1 MDRSP
6 KALRRAFVDPRSY
19 STRRRVL
26 TVTLAAGIVVLAG
39 LLTTR
44 SAAVAAGCN
53 INASPSSFSSAVSG
67 AAPGQTVCLASGDY
81 GTWRGTNK
89 AIIVQAAAGAAPTM
103 QISFGSGASSFTL
116 SGMQG
121 MGGSIS
127 GGAANVTI
135 ENSAF
140 SSELSVDG
148 GSGIVIN
155 HNDFSYP
162 VQSTNGGPNAKI
174 YLDTSGGA
182 PGSAV
187 TVENNVIENGDLD
200 GVHVAGGSGMLIFGN
215 VIANLCDRGVNHTD
229 DIQFE
234 GGSQIRVANNYVYE
248 AQNCPTQGITAY
260 DGNTHGLMID
270 DNVVDVPRDWGIELY
285 SDSGS
290 TVVHNTVVWHP
301 NTYSEFNTPTGQI
314 DIDRKSQ
321 DPAGSGTQVYDNIA
335 SVDFTNGSTG
345 TAHNNVSGQRAVYV
359 GPTNTWAG
367 FKLAA
372 NSPVGLKA
380 ASDGLDDG
388 ARIGVSATPPA
399 SAPSSPRPPISPNQ
413 APPRG
418 RRGASAS
425 SRALVLSLG
434 FNEASGARVVD
445 HSGRHN
451 NGTIH
456 GAKRTA
462 AGRRGRGL
470 EFDGRHDFV
479 SIPNSKSLELSRAMT
494 LAAWVR
500 PARGARHRWRAV
512 IAKSGR
518 HGVGYAMYSSNG
530 RGRAV
535 GWAKTRGK
543 HFVSG
548 RGHLRARRWH
558 YLSATYN
565 GKKLRLYVDGRLR
578 RSWRVRGAIAS
589 GRGPLIIGSQ
599 GGVGK
604 WFKGTID
611 DVRVWRATL
620 SAKAIRAQMRAGA

>member
-1 MDRSP
+1 
-6 KALRRAFVDPRSY
+6 
-19 STRRRVL
+19 
-26 TVTLAAGIVVLAG
+26 
-39 LLTTR
+39 
-44 SAAVAAGCN
+44 
-53 INASPSSFSSAVSG
+53 
-67 AAPGQTVCLASGDY
+67 
-81 GTWRGTNK
+81 
-89 AIIVQAAAGAAPTM
+89 
-103 QISFGSGASSFTL
+103 
-116 SGMQG
+116 
-121 MGGSIS
+121 MGGSVS
-127 GGAANVTI
+127 GGASNVTI

-380 ASDGLDDG
+380 ASDGLDAG
-388 ARIGVSATPPA
+388 IRVTVAPNAPPA
-399 SAPSSPRPPISPNQ
+399 KTTAPGKGSPSKGAGSNGGKGGSRRAAAGLAVTGFRFSPASFHALAGHAARNRRHGRGTAIMFHLSRRATVKISI
-413 APPRG
+413 ARALRG
-418 RRGASAS
+418 RRAG
-425 SRALVLSLG
+425 
-434 FNEASGARVVD
+434 
-445 HSGRHN
+445 GRCVKP
-451 NGTIH
+451 
-456 GAKRTA
+456 KRT
-462 AGRRGRGL
+462 
-470 EFDGRHDFV
+470 
-479 SIPNSKSLELSRAMT
+479 
-494 LAAWVR
+494 
-500 PARGARHRWRAV
+500 
-512 IAKSGR
+512 
-518 HGVGYAMYSSNG
+518 
-530 RGRAV
+530 
-535 GWAKTRGK
+535 
-543 HFVSG
+543 
-548 RGHLRARRWH
+548 
-558 YLSATYN
+558 
-565 GKKLRLYVDGRLR
+565 LR
-578 RSWRVRGAIAS
+578 RHAACIRFKRTRHTRLHAQ
-589 GRGPLIIGSQ
+589 GR
-599 GGVGK
+599 
-604 WFKGTID
+604 
-611 DVRVWRATL
+611 
-620 SAKAIRAQMRAGA
+620 

>member
-1 MDRSP
+1 
-6 KALRRAFVDPRSY
+6 
-19 STRRRVL
+19 
-26 TVTLAAGIVVLAG
+26 
-39 LLTTR
+39 
-44 SAAVAAGCN
+44 
-53 INASPSSFSSAVSG
+53 
-67 AAPGQTVCLASGDY
+67 
-81 GTWRGTNK
+81 
-89 AIIVQAAAGAAPTM
+89 M
-103 QISFGSGASSFTL
+103 Q
-116 SGMQG
+116 
-121 MGGSIS
+121 
-127 GGAANVTI
+127 
-135 ENSAF
+135 NSVF

-174 YLDTSGGA
+174 YLDTSGGS

-335 SVDFTNGSTG
+335 SVDFSNGSTG

-380 ASDGLDDG
+380 ASDGLDAGIRVTVAPNAPPAKTTAPGKGSPSKGGGSNGGKGGSRRAAAGLAVTGFRFSPASFHALAGHAARNRRHGRGTAIMFHLSRRATVKISIARALRGRRAGGRCVKPKRALRRHAACIRFKRTGTLVHTLKGGKRAIPYRGRSTATGSGG
-388 ARIGVSATPPA
+388 APTWRRSSRPPA
-399 SAPSSPRPPISPNQ
+399 SATASFAPRPSASCSEATQLGPARRVS
-413 APPRG
+413 ADFGEPRG
-418 RRGASAS
+418 AQR
-425 SRALVLSLG
+425 
-434 FNEASGARVVD
+434 
-445 HSGRHN
+445 SGRNTGPDLVRGHR
-451 NGTIH
+451 GGH
-456 GAKRTA
+456 HRAHADDRAGADGDALADQRARAEVGAGLDGHA
-462 AGRRGRGL
+462 AGHPHAGSERGPVADHVVVGEHDRRHHRDVRTEPDVGGQHGGGMQ
-470 EFDGRHDFV
+470 D
-479 SIPNSKSLELSRAMT
+479 RAR
-494 LAAWVR
+494 AD
-500 PARGARHRWRAV
+500 HRRF
-512 IAKSGR
+512 GTT
-518 HGVGYAMYSSNG
+518 
-530 RGRAV
+530 AV
-535 GWAKTRGK
+535 GWISVA
-543 HFVSG
+543 
-548 RGHLRARRWH
+548 
-558 YLSATYN
+558 
-565 GKKLRLYVDGRLR
+565 
-578 RSWRVRGAIAS
+578 
-589 GRGPLIIGSQ
+589 
-599 GGVGK
+599 
-604 WFKGTID
+604 
-611 DVRVWRATL
+611 
-620 SAKAIRAQMRAGA
+620 